1 MIKTIIYDF
10 DGTLGDS
17 QQLIVGTIRQTLDNL
32 YLEPR
37 SIEQC
42 TAVIGLPLKAMFM
55 KLLPMTDDMGTLC
68 AQTYRHIFDQR
79 NVSGAVKPFPHVVET
94 IHALRDRGFC
104 QTIASSRG
112 RETLLR
118 YIEEMDLSSSIS
130 YIVSVDDV
138 QHAKPAPDMVL
149 KTLDF
154 LHVLPKE
161 TLVVGDTP
169 FDIRMG
175 KAANVQTVGVTY
187 GNGTRTKL
195 KESGADYIIDCF
207 EQLLPIVSR
216 GEEMAV

>member
-1 MIKTIIYDF
+1 
-10 DGTLGDS
+10 
-17 QQLIVGTIRQTLDNL
+17 
-32 YLEPR
+32 
-37 SIEQC
+37 
-42 TAVIGLPLKAMFM
+42 
-55 KLLPMTDDMGTLC
+55 
-68 AQTYRHIFDQR
+68 
-79 NVSGAVKPFPHVVET
+79 
-94 IHALRDRGFC
+94 
-104 QTIASSRG
+104 
-112 RETLLR
+112 
-118 YIEEMDLSSSIS
+118 
-130 YIVSVDDV
+130 VSVDDV

-187 GNGTRTKL
+187 GNGTRTEL

-216 GEEMAV
+216 GEEMAI